1 MNKRLLVLAAALLLV
16 SACGQPG
23 GGAPTALPPGTRIA
37 QPTPD
42 FSAPQEEVMVSP
54 TVDLA
59 EMIRRQLVQERA
71 SPLETPTA
79 TARPPQTLAAPLASL
94 SVFSRPTALGILP
107 VASPL
112 YTAANGNPIATLP
125 VGTTLTI
132 SGRSADQAWFA
143 VYLADGTAGWVP
155 VSQVRVFGDTEA
167 LEIVQE
173 SVGPALVATLVAEA
187 SNPPAPIGTAVTRPT
202 AEPPTT
208 SNRAFVSVLVEAV
221 NVRAGP
227 STDFPIVGGLFQ
239 EEQVALLARNQNS
252 DWVQVELPA
261 GIIGWIFAQLVEPSQ
276 PIVELPIVNE

>member
-42 FSAPQEEVMVSP
+42 FRAPQAEVMVAA

-59 EMIRRQLVQERA
+59 EMIRRQLAQERA

-79 TARPPQTLAAPLASL
+79 TARPPQTLASL

-107 VASPL
+107 AASPL
-112 YTAANGNPIATLP
+112 YTAVNGNPIAALQ

-132 SGRSADQAWFA
+132 SGRSADQNWFA

-167 LEIVQE
+167 LEVVQE

-187 SNPPAPIGTAVTRPT
+187 SNPLAPIGTAVTPT

-208 SNRAFVSVLVEAV
+208 STRAFVSVLVEAV

-239 EEQVALLARNQNS
+239 DEQVALLARNQNS